1 MAVSSLMSLGAQAMY
16 ANYAALQT
24 TGNNIAN
31 ANTEGYSRQQ
41 AELETAPAQSSGS
54 GFFGRGVNVKTVT
67 RLHDEF
73 LTREA
78 AATRSAASAD
88 ETMSK
93 QLQQLELVFQTG
105 ESGLGNA
112 VSQLLNS
119 FADVASKPQDIS
131 ARQVVLARADEFASR
146 FRTASG
152 QLSALQ
158 TGVTQD
164 LKASV
169 DTVNSLT
176 KQIAS
181 LNQQISTLT
190 GSGHSPNDLLDLR
203 DSTLSK
209 LSEMLQINTV
219 AANDGSVSVFLSG
232 GQTLVQG
239 AVAAQLTT
247 QPDAFDPSRFQVAMR
262 TGGVV
267 RELPA
272 NTLTGGSISALVSF
286 QNHDLVDARNQLGQL
301 ALGISDQLNRQQSLG
316 VDLNGKAGAALLSIA
331 APQVLPSSANTGGAS
346 IALTVA
352 ASSQVRAS
360 DYELARD
367 SAGSYSLRRLS
378 DNHLFGP
385 PEIANL
391 TPAALAAG
399 FQVDGIT
406 IRLGSAAEP
415 AVGDRFRLQP
425 VAAAA
430 RDISLAMAD
439 PRGLAAASPISAST
453 TVDNSGTLS
462 IDRLNVLAPVS
473 TPVTDVLLRFDRDP
487 VTQATTYTYST
498 DGGATFSAAPQTL
511 LPNQPI
517 TFPVGSSSPQWSLGV
532 QGSPAPGDTVLIRQ
546 TVTPSNN
553 NGNANAMLGLR
564 DAVMVGAEVDNQT
577 GALTYGGSSFNDA
590 YAGMLSDFGVRV
602 QTAKAVARQSSVVAE
617 SAKTIASNTS
627 GVNLDEEAARMIQFQ
642 QTYQAAAKMLQVA
655 QALFDS
661 MLQATSR

>member
-16 ANYAALQT
+16 ANYAALQA

-41 AELETAPAQSSGS
+41 AEMETAPAQSSGS

-78 AATRSAASAD
+78 AATRSAAAAD
-88 ETMSK
+88 DTLSK

-105 ESGLGNA
+105 EAGLGHA

-119 FADVASKPQDIS
+119 FADVASKPQDIAS
-131 ARQVVLARADEFASR
+131 RQVVLARTDEFASR
-146 FRTASG
+146 FRVASE
-152 QLSALQ
+152 QLTTLQ
-158 TGVTQD
+158 NGVNQD
-164 LKASV
+164 LKSSV
-169 DTVNSLT
+169 DTVNGLT

-203 DSTLSK
+203 DSTLSR

-219 AANDGSVSVFLSG
+219 AADDGSVSVFLSG

-239 AVAAQLTT
+239 STVAQLTT
-247 QPDAFDPSRFQVAMR
+247 VPDSFDPSRFQVAIR

-267 RELPA
+267 RELPVNA
-272 NTLTGGSISALVSF
+272 LTGGSISALVAF
-286 QNHDLVDARNQLGQL
+286 QNGDLVDARNQLGQL
-301 ALGISDQLNRQQSLG
+301 AMAISDQLNRQQSLG
-316 VDLNGKAGAALLSIA
+316 LDLNGRGGGALLSIA
-331 APQVLPSSANTGGAS
+331 APQVLPASANTGGATIS
-346 IALTVA
+346 LAVA
-352 ASSQVRAS
+352 SSSQVRAS

-385 PEIANL
+385 PEIASL

-399 FQVDGIT
+399 IQVDGIT
-406 IRLGSAAEP
+406 IKLQGLVEP
-415 AVGDRFRLQP
+415 AIGDRFRLQP

-430 RDISLAMAD
+430 RDISLAMSD
-439 PRGLAAASPISAST
+439 PRGLAAASPVSAST
-453 TVDNSGTLS
+453 SLDNVGTLS
-462 IDRLNVLAPVS
+462 IDRLSVLSPIS

-487 VTQATTYTYST
+487 ATQASTFTFST
-498 DGGATFSAAPQTL
+498 DGGATFSAVPQTL

-517 TFPVGSSSPQWSLGV
+517 TFPVGSSSPQWSLAV
-532 QGSPAPGDTVLIRQ
+532 QGAPAVGDTLLIRQ
-546 TVTPSNN
+546 TATPSSN

-564 DAVMVGAEVDNQT
+564 DAAMIGAQLDNQT
-577 GALTYGGSSFNDA
+577 GTVTYSGSSFNDA

-602 QTAKAVARQSSVVAE
+602 QTVKAVARQSSVVAE
-617 SAKTIASNTS
+617 SAKSNASNTS

>member
-16 ANYAALQT
+16 ANYAALQA

-41 AELETAPAQSSGS
+41 AEMETAPAQSSGS

-78 AATRSAASAD
+78 AATRSAAAAD
-88 ETMSK
+88 DTLSK

-105 ESGLGNA
+105 EAGLGHA

-119 FADVASKPQDIS
+119 FADVASKPQDIAS
-131 ARQVVLARADEFASR
+131 RQVVLARTDEFASR
-146 FRTASG
+146 FRVASE
-152 QLSALQ
+152 QLTTLQ
-158 TGVTQD
+158 NGVNQD
-164 LKASV
+164 LKSSV
-169 DTVNSLT
+169 DTVNGLT

-203 DSTLSK
+203 DSTLSR

-219 AANDGSVSVFLSG
+219 AADDGSVSVFLSG

-239 AVAAQLTT
+239 STVAQLTT
-247 QPDAFDPSRFQVAMR
+247 VPDSFDPSRFQVAIR

-267 RELPA
+267 RELPVNA
-272 NTLTGGSISALVSF
+272 LTGGSISALVAF
-286 QNHDLVDARNQLGQL
+286 QNGDLVDARNQLGQL
-301 ALGISDQLNRQQSLG
+301 AMAISDQLNRQQSLG
-316 VDLNGKAGAALLSIA
+316 LDLNGRGGGALLSIA
-331 APQVLPSSANTGGAS
+331 APQVLPASANTGGATIS
-346 IALTVA
+346 LAVA
-352 ASSQVRAS
+352 SSSQVRAS

-385 PEIANL
+385 PEIATL

-399 FQVDGIT
+399 IQVDGIT
-406 IRLGSAAEP
+406 IKLQGLVEP
-415 AVGDRFRLQP
+415 AIGDRFRLQP

-430 RDISLAMAD
+430 RDISLAMSD
-439 PRGLAAASPISAST
+439 PRGLAAASPVSAST
-453 TVDNSGTLS
+453 SLDNVGTLS
-462 IDRLNVLAPVS
+462 IDRLSVLSPIS

-487 VTQATTYTYST
+487 ATQASTFTFST
-498 DGGATFSAAPQTL
+498 DGGATFSAVPQTL

-517 TFPVGSSSPQWSLGV
+517 TFPVGSSSPQWSLAV
-532 QGSPAPGDTVLIRQ
+532 QGAPAVGDTLLIRQ
-546 TVTPSNN
+546 TATPSSN

-564 DAVMVGAEVDNQT
+564 DAAMIGAQLDNQT
-577 GALTYGGSSFNDA
+577 GTVTYSGSSFNDA

-602 QTAKAVARQSSVVAE
+602 QTVKAVARQSSVVAE
-617 SAKTIASNTS
+617 SAKSNASNTS